1 MGKKDA
7 KMLTVVFSEH
17 GITSGFFSI
26 YFKGKKDK

>member
-1 MGKKDA
+1 MGEEDA

-26 YFKGKKDK
+26 YFKEKKKR